1 MKHIRPVTSKPNVAQ
16 VNPNF
21 QAKVDFKVNL
31 TDQMIEFVFLK
42 TS

>member
-1 MKHIRPVTSKPNVAQ
+1 MKHIRPVSSTPKVAQ

-31 TDQMIEFVFLK
+31 TDQMVEFVFQK
-42 TS
+42 TA